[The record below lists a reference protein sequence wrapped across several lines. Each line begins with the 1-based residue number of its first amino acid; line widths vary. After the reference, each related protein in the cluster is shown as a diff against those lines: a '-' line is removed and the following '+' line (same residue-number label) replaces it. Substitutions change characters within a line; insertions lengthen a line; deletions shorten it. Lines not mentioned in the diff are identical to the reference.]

1 MPFGE
6 EESKVSRWVL
16 LCTNS
21 AMNFNN
27 GVVTYINKQRREDE
41 AKKAP
46 IFTKMSESV
55 K

>member
-6 EESKVSRWVL
+6 EESKVRRWVL

-27 GVVTYINKQRREDE
+27 GVVTYINRQRREDD
-41 AKKAP
+41 AKAP
-46 IFTKMSESV
+46 IFTKMSERN
-55 K
+55 

>member
-6 EESKVSRWVL
+6 EESKVRRCVL

-27 GVVTYINKQRREDE
+27 GVVTYINKPRRGDE
-41 AKKAP
+41 TMKAP
-46 IFTKMSESV
+46 LTTLKWQ
-55 K
+55 KA

>member
-6 EESKVSRWVL
+6 EESKARRWVL

-27 GVVTYINKQRREDE
+27 GVVTYTNKPRRDNETN
-41 AKKAP
+41 KALL
-46 IFTKMSESV
+46 FTQKWQTA
-55 K
+55 

>member
-6 EESKVSRWVL
+6 EESKVRRWFL

-27 GVVTYINKQRREDE
+27 GVVTYINNPRREAE
-41 AKKAP
+41 RKKAP
-46 IFTKMSESV
+46 LFK
-55 K
+55 